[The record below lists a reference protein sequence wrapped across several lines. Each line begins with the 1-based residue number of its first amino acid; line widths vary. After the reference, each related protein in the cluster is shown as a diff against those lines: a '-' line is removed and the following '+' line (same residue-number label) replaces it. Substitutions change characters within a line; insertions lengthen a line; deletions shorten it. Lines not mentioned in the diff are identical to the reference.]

1 MRCGHLAD
9 FDGLEGMS
17 GVGPPG
23 IAESMLHQAFFDNLK
38 GREALVE
45 SSSGGG
51 FLWHLNTRTGNAVLI
66 LS

>member
-1 MRCGHLAD
+1 MRCVLAD

-38 GREALVE
+38 REALVE

-66 LS
+66 NC

>member
-1 MRCGHLAD
+1 
-9 FDGLEGMS
+9 MS

-38 GREALVE
+38 REALVE

-66 LS
+66 FS